1 MSEYR
6 LVMKGVV
13 KTFPGVKALD
23 HAQLELRPGKVMA
36 LMGENGAGKST
47 LMKCMFGI
55 YKMDEGEIEY
65 EGQKVNIPTPLDA
78 LDRGIAMVHQEL
90 QPIPARTVAENIWL
104 GRYPTKKYGIVTV
117 VDHAKMYKDTDELL
131 KKLKLD
137 IDPHA
142 KLGSLSIAQMQMV
155 EIAKAVSA
163 NCKVLI
169 LDEPTSSLTANEV
182 ESLFRIMR
190 ELKEQGVALVYISH
204 KTLVRSLSGGNQ
216 QKVVLAKW
224 LLRDC
229 DVLIFDEP
237 TRGIDVGA
245 KSEIYK
251 LMTQLAEEGKSI
263 IMISSDMPELLRLS
277 DRVIV
282 MCEGHV
288 TGELDISEA
297 TQETIMTYATKREVG

>member
-1 MSEYR
+1 MAEYR
-6 LVMKGVV
+6 LVMKDVV
-13 KTFPGVKALD
+13 KVFPGVKALD
-23 HAQLELRPGKVMA
+23 HARLELRPGTVMA

-65 EGQKVNIPTPLDA
+65 EGQKVTIPTPLDA
-78 LDRGIAMVHQEL
+78 LDKGIAMVHQEL

-104 GRYPTKKYGIVTV
+104 GRYPTKRFGPIVV
-117 VDHAKMYKDTDELL
+117 VDHAKMYKDTEELL
-131 KKLKLD
+131 KHLKLD

-190 ELKEQGVALVYISH
+190 ELKNQGVALVYISH
-204 KTLVRSLSGGNQ
+204 KMDEI
-216 QKVVLAKW
+216 KVIA
-224 LLRDC
+224 
-229 DVLIFDEP
+229 DE
-237 TRGIDVGA
+237 I
-245 KSEIYK
+245 
-251 LMTQLAEEGKSI
+251 
-263 IMISSDMPELLRLS
+263 
-277 DRVIV
+277 
-282 MCEGHV
+282 
-288 TGELDISEA
+288 
-297 TQETIMTYATKREVG
+297 TIMRDGQYIGKWKVQPVSPAGEHPLQRRGAEGGGLHFHPSALVPPLQL

>member
-65 EGQKVNIPTPLDA
+65 EGEKVTITTPLDA
-78 LDRGIAMVHQEL
+78 LNRGIAMVHQEL

-104 GRYPTKKYGIVTV
+104 GRYPTKKYGPVTV
-117 VDHAKMYKDTDELL
+117 VDHAKMYKDTEELL
-131 KKLKLD
+131 KKLKLE
-137 IDPHA
+137 INPRA

-169 LDEPTSSLTANEV
+169 LDEPSLGLAPNIVDDILEVAKTMVKNDGISVLLVEQDITKALAAADRGYVIENGRVALEGTAAELSANEHV
-182 ESLFRIMR
+182 KKAYL
-190 ELKEQGVALVYISH
+190 
-204 KTLVRSLSGGNQ
+204 
-216 QKVVLAKW
+216 
-224 LLRDC
+224 
-229 DVLIFDEP
+229 
-237 TRGIDVGA
+237 GI
-245 KSEIYK
+245 
-251 LMTQLAEEGKSI
+251 
-263 IMISSDMPELLRLS
+263 
-277 DRVIV
+277 
-282 MCEGHV
+282 
-288 TGELDISEA
+288 
-297 TQETIMTYATKREVG
+297 